1 MVILSKACNPD
12 NFDSYNSLKL
22 SFRNARGLCFN
33 FVECESSLESNSP
46 DILALCETNL
56 DDSIDSGNFSVR
68 GYLPLIRK
76 DSSTHMHGLTVYVKE
91 GLPFAQE
98 LSLKNLQI
106 LTYTFDWLY
115 FTQCLTSFYS
125 IDHLRLCAWFLILFH
140 LT

>member
-22 SFRNARGLCFN
+22 SFRNVRGLCFN

-56 DDSIDSGNFSVR
+56 VDSIDFGNFFVR

-76 DSSTHMHGLTVYVKE
+76 DSITHMHGLTVCIKE
-91 GLPFAQE
+91 GLPFAWT
-98 LSLKNLQI
+98 LSPENSADSYLGL
-106 LTYTFDWLY
+106 
-115 FTQCLTSFYS
+115 
-125 IDHLRLCAWFLILFH
+125 
-140 LT
+140 